1 MKNYIIALGRHNYKK
16 YNVGEYVSSRHK
28 DRNHFSKQ
36 DKNANLSTSEILFM
50 NAMNARNYTVHVPVN
65 SGIAFDVLDGKPKVG
80 HLFEDSWITE
90 NYSSGIISI
99 GDYLIAVDGV
109 DVSNWKS
116 PTKLHNLIASKRY
129 SKSSIKLDFQKH
141 QV

>member
-1 MKNYIIALGRHNYKK
+1 MKNYIVALDRYIHKN
-16 YNVGEYVSSRHK
+16 YNVGEFVPSSHK
-28 DRNHFSKQ
+28 DRNHLSKQ
-36 DKNANLSTSEILFM
+36 DKNANLSTSEILSM
-50 NAMNARNYTVHVPVN
+50 NAMDKCNYAIHVPVN
-65 SGIAFDVLDGKPKVG
+65 SGIAFDILDGKPKVG

-90 NYSSGIISI
+90 NYSEFISI

-129 SKSSIKLDFQKH
+129 SKSSIKLVFQKH